1 MLDTFV
7 ECSSLKNF
15 ARGIEVAKVGYFLGN
30 FTPQLRRRLQL
41 KIFPLRPTSCL
52 SLIRVYMVN
61 DLLDNLIH
69 FSCSQF
75 QMHSDPL
82 KY

>member
-7 ECSSLKNF
+7 ECSSLKSF
-15 ARGIEVAKVGYFLGN
+15 TRGIEVAKVRYFLGN

-52 SLIRVYMVN
+52 SLIHVYMVN